1 MMIQPLGHSIIS
13 GFWLAQLANLI
24 VIAVLVRM
32 LLKYLWRT
40 PAMPVILM
48 FMIIILFA
56 NILGQLG
63 FFTVS
68 YLLQN
73 LTPILFIAVVV
84 IFHEE
89 IKDLLGTMGRNLR
102 RFYGHVDI
110 IEQSEIESIVESCV
124 LLRKLRLGGL
134 FVMERDESLERI
146 YGDPVVLDKL
156 KIDPPVVASLL
167 QPPGVLH
174 DGAIIISNGR
184 IVGAR
189 AILPLSR
196 KTFFGRSRANRPR
209 PALGTRHRAAIGVT
223 EVSDAIAV
231 VVSEETGNFS
241 IAHDGILEEA
251 IVIDDFGKRL
261 VELTSKRDDSNRAG

>member
-1 MMIQPLGHSIIS
+1 MLIQPLGHSIFS
-13 GFWLAQLANLI
+13 GFWLVQLLNI
-24 VIAVLVRM
+24 VIIALAIRM

-48 FMIIILFA
+48 FLIVILFG
-56 NILGQLG
+56 NVLSQLG
-63 FFTVS
+63 FYTFG
-68 YLLQN
+68 YLLSE
-73 LTPILFIAVVV
+73 LTPILFISVVV

-89 IKDLLGTMGRNLR
+89 IKDLLGTMGRKLR
-102 RFYGHVDI
+102 RVIGHKDM
-110 IEQSEIESIVESCV
+110 IERSDIESLVETCT
-124 LLRKLRLGGL
+124 LLRKLRIGGL
-134 FVMERDESLERI
+134 FVVEREESLENV
-146 YGDPVVLDKL
+146 YGDPVLLDRL
-156 KIDPPVVASLL
+156 EIDPPLVASIL

-196 KTFFGRSRANRPR
+196 KTFFGRSRANRPSA
-209 PALGTRHRAAIGVT
+209 ALGTRHRAAIGIT

-241 IAHDGILEEA
+241 IAHGGILEENLGP
-251 IVIDDFGKRL
+251 DDLRERL
-261 VELTSKRDDSNRAG
+261 VELTSEGSP

>member
-1 MMIQPLGHSIIS
+1 MMIQPLGHSLIS
-13 GFWLAQLANLI
+13 GFWLAQLANI
-24 VIAVLVRM
+24 VIIAVLVRM
-32 LLKYLWRT
+32 LLKYLWNT

-48 FMIIILFA
+48 FGIIILFV
-56 NILGQLG
+56 NLLGELG
-63 FFTVS
+63 FFTFGF
-68 YLLQN
+68 LLQN

-89 IKDLLGTMGRNLR
+89 IRDLLGTMGRNLR
-102 RFYGHVDI
+102 RFAGHADI
-110 IEQSEIESIVESCV
+110 IEPNEIESFVESCI

-134 FVMERDESLERI
+134 FVMEREESLENV
-146 YGDPVVLDKL
+146 YGDPIHLDKL
-156 KIDPPVVASLL
+156 KINPQVIASML

-209 PALGTRHRAAIGVT
+209 SALGTRHRAAIGVT

-251 IVIDDFGKRL
+251 ILLDEFGDRL
-261 VELTSKRDDSNRAG
+261 VELTSKIEDK

>member
-1 MMIQPLGHSIIS
+1 MLIQPLGHSILS
-13 GFWLAQLANLI
+13 GFWLAQLANILI
-24 VIAVLVRM
+24 IAILIKL

-48 FMIIILFA
+48 FMIIILFG
-56 NILGQLG
+56 NILGKPG

-68 YLLQN
+68 YLFQN

-102 RFYGHVDI
+102 RFFGHADI
-110 IEQSEIESIVESCV
+110 IELSEIESLVESCV

-134 FVMERDESLERI
+134 FVMEREESLENI
-146 YGDPVVLDKL
+146 YGDPVILDRL
-156 KIDPPVVASLL
+156 RINPQVIAALL

-196 KTFFGRSRANRPR
+196 RTFIGRSRANRPR

-231 VVSEETGNFS
+231 VVSEENGNFS

-251 IVIDDFGKRL
+251 IALDEFGKRL
-261 VELTSKRDDSNRAG
+261 IELTSERE

>member
-1 MMIQPLGHSIIS
+1 MMIQPLGHSLIS
-13 GFWLAQLANLI
+13 GFWLAQLANI
-24 VIAVLVRM
+24 VIIAVLIRL

-48 FMIIILFA
+48 FGMIIVFV
-56 NILGQLG
+56 NVLGELG
-63 FFTVS
+63 FFTFS
-68 YLLQN
+68 FLLEQ
-73 LTPILFIAVVV
+73 LTPILFIAVVI

-89 IKDLLGTMGRNLR
+89 IKDLLGTMGRNFR
-102 RFYGHVDI
+102 RFSGNADI
-110 IEQSEIESIVESCV
+110 IEPSEIESFVESCV

-134 FVMERDESLERI
+134 FVMEREESLEKV
-146 YGDPVVLDKL
+146 YGDPVMLDKL
-156 KIDPPVVASLL
+156 RINPPVIASLL

-174 DGAIIISNGR
+174 DGAIIINNGR

-209 PALGTRHRAAIGVT
+209 PALGTRHRAAIGIT
-223 EVSDAIAV
+223 EVSDAIAI

-241 IAHDGILEEA
+241 IAHDGILEEG
-251 IVIDDFGKRL
+251 IVLDEFGKRL
-261 VELTSKRDDSNRAG
+261 VELTSKIEKK

>member
-13 GFWLAQLANLI
+13 GFWLVQLINI
-24 VIAVLVRM
+24 VIIAIVAKM

-40 PAMPVILM
+40 PAMPVIVM
-48 FMIIILFA
+48 FMIIIIFA
-56 NILGQLG
+56 NVLGGLG
-63 FFTVS
+63 FFTFN

-102 RFYGHVDI
+102 RSYGHADI
-110 IEQSEIESIVESCV
+110 IEQSEIESLVESCI

-134 FVMERDESLERI
+134 FVMERKESLKSI
-146 YGDPVVLDKL
+146 YGDPVMLDKL
-156 KIDPPVVASLL
+156 KIAPPVVASLL

-196 KTFFGRSRANRPR
+196 RTYFGRSRVNKPQ

-231 VVSEETGNFS
+231 VVSEETGKFS

-251 IVIDDFGKRL
+251 IVLDEFGKRL
-261 VELTSKRDDSNRAG
+261 VELTSEIEKK

>member
-1 MMIQPLGHSIIS
+1 MLIQPLGHSILS
-13 GFWLAQLANLI
+13 GFWLAQLANIIIIALLI
-24 VIAVLVRM
+24 RM

-48 FMIIILFA
+48 FGIIILFA
-56 NILGQLG
+56 NILGGLG
-63 FFTVS
+63 FFTFS

-73 LTPILFIAVVV
+73 LTPILFVAVVV

-89 IKDLLGTMGRNLR
+89 IRDMLGSMGRNLR
-102 RFYGHVDI
+102 QLYGHTDI
-110 IEQSEIESIVESCV
+110 IEQSEIESLVESCQ
-124 LLRKLRLGGL
+124 LLRKLHLGGL
-134 FVMERDESLERI
+134 FVMEREESLDSV
-146 YGDPVVLDKL
+146 YGDPVPLDKL
-156 KIDPPVVASLL
+156 KIDPELVAAML
-167 QPPGVLH
+167 QPPGILH

-196 KTFFGRSRANRPR
+196 KTFFGRSEYNRPR

-241 IAHDGILEEA
+241 IAHDGILEEN
-251 IVIDDFGKRL
+251 ISLENFGKRL
-261 VELTSKRDDSNRAG
+261 TELTSKNKEEQ

>member
-13 GFWLAQLANLI
+13 GFWLAQLANI
-24 VIAVLVRM
+24 TIIAIMVRM

-48 FMIIILFA
+48 FMIIILLA
-56 NILGQLG
+56 NILGKVG
-63 FFTVS
+63 FYTFG
-68 YLLQN
+68 YLLQQ
-73 LTPILFIAVVV
+73 LTPILFIAVVL

-89 IKDLLGTMGRNLR
+89 IKDLLGTMGRKLR
-102 RFYGHVDI
+102 RFSGHADI
-110 IEQSEIESIVESCV
+110 IEQSEIESLVESCV
-124 LLRKLRLGGL
+124 LLRESGLGGL
-134 FVMERDESLERI
+134 FVMEREESLENI
-146 YGDPVVLDKL
+146 YGDPVILDKL
-156 KIDPPVVASLL
+156 KIDPRVVASLL

-196 KTFFGRSRANRPR
+196 KTFFGRSRANKPR

-223 EVSDAIAV
+223 EISDAIAV

-251 IVIDDFGKRL
+251 IVLDELGKRL
-261 VELTSKRDDSNRAG
+261 VELTSEREK

>member
-13 GFWLAQLANLI
+13 GFWLAQLANILI
-24 VIAVLVRM
+24 IAFLVRM

-48 FMIIILFA
+48 FSIIILFA
-56 NILGQLG
+56 NILGGLG
-63 FFTVS
+63 FFTFN
-68 YLLQN
+68 YLLQL

-102 RFYGHVDI
+102 RLIGHADI
-110 IEQSEIESIVESCV
+110 IERSEIESLVETCV
-124 LLRKLRLGGL
+124 LLRKLRIGGL
-134 FVMERDESLERI
+134 FVMEREESLESI
-146 YGDPVVLDKL
+146 YGDPVMLDKL
-156 KIDPPVVASLL
+156 KINPPLVASLL

-174 DGAIIISNGR
+174 DGAIIMSNGR

-251 IVIDDFGKRL
+251 IVLDEFSKRL
-261 VELTSKRDDSNRAG
+261 LELTSEVEKS

>member
-13 GFWLAQLANLI
+13 GFWLAQLLNI
-24 VIAVLVRM
+24 VIIAIIVRM

-40 PAMPVILM
+40 PAMPLILM
-48 FMIIILFA
+48 FTIIIIFA
-56 NILGQLG
+56 NILGGLG
-63 FFTVS
+63 FFTFS
-68 YLLQN
+68 YLLQH

-102 RFYGHVDI
+102 RFTGHADI
-110 IEQSEIESIVESCV
+110 IEQSEIESLVESCV
-124 LLRKLRLGGL
+124 LLRKHRLGGL

-146 YGDPVVLDKL
+146 YRDPVVLDKL
-156 KIDPPVVASLL
+156 KINPPVVASLL
-167 QPPGVLH
+167 QPPGILH
-174 DGAIIISNGR
+174 DGAIIINNGR

-196 KTFFGRSRANRPR
+196 KTFFGRSRVNKPR
-209 PALGTRHRAAIGVT
+209 SALGTRHRAAIGVT

-251 IVIDDFGKRL
+251 IVLEEFGNRL
-261 VELTSKRDDSNRAG
+261 VELTSERDTK

>member
-13 GFWLAQLANLI
+13 GFWLAQLANI
-24 VIAVLVRM
+24 VIIAFVVRM

-48 FMIIILFA
+48 FSIILLFA
-56 NILGQLG
+56 NILGGLG
-63 FFTVS
+63 FFTFN
-68 YLLQN
+68 YLLQL

-102 RFYGHVDI
+102 RFIGHADI
-110 IEQSEIESIVESCV
+110 IEQSEIESLVESCV

-134 FVMERDESLERI
+134 FVMEREESLESI
-146 YGDPVVLDKL
+146 YGDPIMLDKL
-156 KIDPPVVASLL
+156 KINPPLVASLL

-196 KTFFGRSRANRPR
+196 RTFFGRSRANRPR

-251 IVIDDFGKRL
+251 IVLDEFGARL
-261 VELTSKRDDSNRAG
+261 VELTSEIEKN

>member
-1 MMIQPLGHSIIS
+1 MIQPLGHSIIS
-13 GFWLAQLANLI
+13 VFWLAQLANILI
-24 VIAVLVRM
+24 ITIAARL

-48 FMIIILFA
+48 FTIIIIFA
-56 NILGQLG
+56 KILGGLG
-63 FFTVS
+63 FFTFS
-68 YLLQN
+68 YLLQH

-102 RFYGHVDI
+102 RFAGHADI
-110 IEQSEIESIVESCV
+110 IEQSEIESLAESCI

-134 FVMERDESLERI
+134 FVMEREESLESI
-146 YGDPVVLDKL
+146 YGDPVMLDKL
-156 KIDPPVVASLL
+156 KINPPLVASLL

-174 DGAIIISNGR
+174 DGAIIISSGR

-251 IVIDDFGKRL
+251 IVLDEFSRRL
-261 VELTSKRDDSNRAG
+261 VELTSNIEKN

>member
-13 GFWLAQLANLI
+13 GFWLAQLANILI
-24 VIAVLVRM
+24 IAIVAKL

-48 FMIIILFA
+48 FSIIILFA
-56 NILGQLG
+56 NILGGLG
-63 FFTVS
+63 FFTFN
-68 YLLQN
+68 YLLEL

-102 RFYGHVDI
+102 RFIGHADI
-110 IEQSEIESIVESCV
+110 IEQSEIESLVESCV
-124 LLRKLRLGGL
+124 LLRKLRIGGL
-134 FVMERDESLERI
+134 FVMEREESLESI
-146 YGDPVVLDKL
+146 YGDPVMLDKL
-156 KIDPPVVASLL
+156 KINPPVVASLL

-174 DGAIIISNGR
+174 DGAIIINNGR

-196 KTFFGRSRANRPR
+196 RTFFGRSRVNRPR

-251 IVIDDFGKRL
+251 IVLDEFGKRL
-261 VELTSKRDDSNRAG
+261 VELTSEIEKK

>member
-1 MMIQPLGHSIIS
+1 MMVQPLGHAIIS
-13 GFWLAQLANLI
+13 GFWIAQLANILI
-24 VIAVLVRM
+24 IAILVRL

-48 FMIIILFA
+48 FMIIMLFVNA
-56 NILGQLG
+56 LGELG
-63 FFTVS
+63 FFTFG

-102 RFYGHVDI
+102 KFFGQADI
-110 IEQSEIESIVESCV
+110 IEPSEIESLVESCV

-134 FVMERDESLERI
+134 FVMEREESLENV
-146 YGDPVVLDKL
+146 YGDPVMLDKL
-156 KIDPPVVASLL
+156 KINPPVIASLL

-196 KTFFGRSRANRPR
+196 KTFFGRSRMNRPR
-209 PALGTRHRAAIGVT
+209 PALGTRHRAAIGIT

-251 IVIDDFGKRL
+251 ILLDDFSKRL
-261 VELTSKRDDSNRAG
+261 SEFTSGKENK

>member
-1 MMIQPLGHSIIS
+1 MLIQPLGHSVIS
-13 GFWLAQLANLI
+13 GFWLAQLLNI
-24 VIAVLVRM
+24 VIIAFVVRM

-48 FMIIILFA
+48 FLIIILFA
-56 NILGQLG
+56 NILGELG
-63 FFTVS
+63 FFTFG
-68 YLLQN
+68 YLLSN

-89 IKDLLGTMGRNLR
+89 IKDLLGTMGRNFR
-102 RFYGHVDI
+102 KFYGHADI
-110 IEQSEIESIVESCV
+110 IEQSEIHSLVESCV
-124 LLRKLRLGGL
+124 LLRKLHLGGL
-134 FVMERDESLERI
+134 FVMEREESLENV
-146 YGDPVVLDKL
+146 YGDPVLLDKL
-156 KIDPPVVASLL
+156 EIDPNLVASIL
-167 QPPGVLH
+167 QPPGLLH
-174 DGAIIISNGR
+174 DGAIVISNGR

-209 PALGTRHRAAIGVT
+209 PALGTRHRAAIGIT

-241 IAHDGILEEA
+241 IAHDGILEEN
-251 IVIDDFGKRL
+251 IGLDDFSERL
-261 VELTSKRDDSNRAG
+261 VELTSERG